1 MSNERVYYSHDAEM
15 QAGRDRTMLA
25 LVFLTLGMGI
35 GTGLALLFAPT
46 SGKKTRDGLTH
57 TLEQGLKESR
67 EMVEPIAEQ
76 AEKEFGD
83 LKKKVEK
90 RVKQRQPSNERL

>member
-15 QAGRDRTMLA
+15 QAGRNRTILA

-35 GTGLALLFAPT
+35 GTGLALLFAHM
-46 SGKKTRDGLTH
+46 SGKNTRDGLTK
-57 TLEQGLKESR
+57 TLEQSLKDSR

-76 AEKEFGD
+76 VEKEFGD
-83 LKKKVEK
+83 LKKSVEK
-90 RVKQRQPSNERL
+90 RLK

>member
-15 QAGRDRTMLA
+15 QAGRNRTILA

-35 GTGLALLFAPT
+35 GTGLALLFAPM
-46 SGKKTRDGLTH
+46 SGKNTRDGLTK
-57 TLEQGLKESR
+57 TLEQSLKDSR

-76 AEKEFGD
+76 VEKEFGD
-83 LKKKVEK
+83 LKKNVEK
-90 RVKQRQPSNERL
+90 RLK